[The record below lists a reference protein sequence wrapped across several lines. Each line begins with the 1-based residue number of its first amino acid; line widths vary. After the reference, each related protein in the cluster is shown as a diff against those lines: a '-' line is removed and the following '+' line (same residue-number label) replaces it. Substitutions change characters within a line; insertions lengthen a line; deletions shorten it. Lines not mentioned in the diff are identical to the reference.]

1 MLLPWVAQSEIPLQ
15 GSPYRKRW
23 RRQLDEPVFH
33 SFISGDQTEIGV
45 VPLLQFFQPT
55 RAHQG
60 YTPPIGDVRALSFVH
75 SLYLRPPA
83 ACLIRSNFLLLRL
96 SRNLLK

>member
-75 SLYLRPPA
+75 LLYLQ
-83 ACLIRSNFLLLRL
+83 LLVTRSIHHDFLFLYP
-96 SRNLLK
+96 S